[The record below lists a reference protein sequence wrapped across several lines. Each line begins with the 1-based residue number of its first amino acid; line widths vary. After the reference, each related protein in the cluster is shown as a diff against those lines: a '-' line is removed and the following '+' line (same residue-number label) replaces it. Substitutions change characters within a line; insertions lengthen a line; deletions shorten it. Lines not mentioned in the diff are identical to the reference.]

1 MMEEITNNAL
11 TKITVLFTL
20 VLALSLVVERFL
32 EILKAVLD
40 LVDDRFNRKEFWT
53 QRAMKMRDRLE
64 SKMGVFEYVDPRKAA
79 GVLRRFQN
87 MILGIKDGYTGTV
100 PVISGDLLRGSVI
113 KIVCKI
119 VGIGL
124 GIGLAFWMSIDLVEI
139 WHKSVDA
146 KVQLKT
152 LKYLPGE
159 TIRIILSG
167 IVIGL
172 GTGVVHKVIGAI
184 EKSRKKKEG
193 QSHG

>member
-1 MMEEITNNAL
+1 MVEEITNNVL

-53 QRAMKMRDRLE
+53 RGAMKMRDRLE

-100 PVISGDLLRGSVI
+100 PVISGDLLRASVI

-119 VGIGL
+119 AGIGL
-124 GIGLAFWMSIDLVEI
+124 GIGLAFWMGIDLVEI
-139 WHKSVDA
+139 WHKTGDMPLS
-146 KVQLKT
+146 KYIPSKT
-152 LKYLPGE
+152 
-159 TIRIILSG
+159 ICIILSG
-167 IVIGL
+167 IAIGL
-172 GTGVVHKVIGAI
+172 GTGLVHKVISAI
-184 EKSRKKKEG
+184 EKGRKKKEG
-193 QSHG
+193 QNHG